1 MPKSKKT
8 SHLKMPDNP
17 LGNSKC
23 LKNIDTMYNVF
34 FLLFSRQYITP
45 QFIFGQIC
53 PSKWF
58 TTPFRQVLY
67 IFL

>member
-34 FLLFSRQYITP
+34 FLLFSGQYITP

-53 PSKWF
+53 PSK
-58 TTPFRQVLY
+58 
-67 IFL
+67 